1 MFAATLARGKGQMPA
16 RLQAAKIGDPQRVSQ
31 CRVHGD
37 RDAGL
42 RRTDL
47 ETPANPSGLPIEVF
61 DGLSQALQ
69 VGRSSISILRAARSK
84 CSTDRTR
91 SHCERRSHRMGAAN
105 AQIQFIKAFSE
116 THFTVHLQVNRLVS
130 VRDAW
135 RRRLDRSDP

>member
-1 MFAATLARGKGQMPA
+1 MPA
-16 RLQAAKIGDPQRVSQ
+16 SGSA
-31 CRVHGD
+31 
-37 RDAGL
+37 
-42 RRTDL
+42 TDL

-84 CSTDRTR
+84 CSTDPTR
-91 SHCERRSHRMGAAN
+91 SHCERRSHMMGAAN

-116 THFTVHLQVNRLVS
+116 THFTEHLQVNRLVS